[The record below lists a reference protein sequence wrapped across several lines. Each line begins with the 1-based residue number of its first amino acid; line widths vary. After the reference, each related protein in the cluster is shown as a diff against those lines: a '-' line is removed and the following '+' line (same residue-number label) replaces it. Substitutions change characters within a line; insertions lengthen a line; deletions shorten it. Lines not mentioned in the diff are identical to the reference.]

1 VTAHFECTD
10 AISGIATCPPDE
22 TVSTEARGA
31 AGPHRLSQRKS
42 LMARYEYRCD
52 RCRVTT
58 EVTASIGARDLV
70 VVACPVCGACMARQ
84 LAAPTFKVT
93 V

>member
-1 VTAHFECTD
+1 
-10 AISGIATCPPDE
+10 
-22 TVSTEARGA
+22 
-31 AGPHRLSQRKS
+31 
-42 LMARYEYRCD
+42 MARYEYRCD